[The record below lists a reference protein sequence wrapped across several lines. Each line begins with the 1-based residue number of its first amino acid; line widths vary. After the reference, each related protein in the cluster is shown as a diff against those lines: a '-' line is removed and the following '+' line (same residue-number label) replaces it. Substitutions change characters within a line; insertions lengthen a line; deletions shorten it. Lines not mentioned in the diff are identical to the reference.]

1 MLEPGPCCSLHIFAW
16 RQVTKSPSGWRT
28 LLGAVGC
35 LSTSLS
41 GSRSNWLNPFG
52 FPISCRQILARFR
65 TLPTALHRDHT
76 PELALGTPVPT
87 RRAAAQAFEAWGASP
102 FSRMS
107 LLFRPQ
113 PPDCRF
119 FPPGLQA
126 PYPPYLPSSY
136 PRHPPHVV

>member
-1 MLEPGPCCSLHIFAW
+1 RARYS
-16 RQVTKSPSGWRT
+16 VTPNPK
-28 LLGAVGC
+28 ADKVVEC

-41 GSRSNWLNPFG
+41 GSRSNWLNPFA

-87 RRAAAQAFEAWGASP
+87 RRAAPQAFEAWGASP

-107 LLFRPQ
+107 LLLRQ
-113 PPDCRF
+113 QVSDCRVF
-119 FPPGLQA
+119 RAGLEGAYRSDLSFWYSRDHREVVSTRGLSLQTAA
-126 PYPPYLPSSY
+126 PAK
-136 PRHPPHVV
+136 